1 MSEIVRLAALAVL
14 AAVLLSVLAQ
24 YNKAVAVVASVS
36 VCCLFLLV
44 SARLLQPLAAALQG
58 WAKIYSGADF
68 SAVVKAVGIALIAQG
83 AADICADA
91 GQNAV
96 AGRVILA
103 GKAAIL
109 VAALPLLQ
117 QMIALLAELLR

>member
-68 SAVVKAVGIALIAQG
+68 GAVVKAVGIALI
-83 AADICADA
+83 ICADA